1 MSRGPRFPVIAVAP
15 LHIGAVPRGPQNPW
29 HVKQAPPTALSVG
42 PTGRNAAQVGADP
55 LLQRV
60 APLLVLALLLLSMWR
75 AQRFGEALARDPSL
89 HPGLSRILSE
99 TSSTLMFGS
108 PADVRVG
115 PLEFGPTAWSNGSQ
129 GPSGPIAV
137 DPAVRARGLQTHR
150 LAEARAA
157 FAAGEADSLNRAETL
172 WVEAR
177 DPNIREAAL
186 SLVLDHARADLPRDY
201 RGRFL
206 LGLAPAVIRAGRT
219 HKVPPSVTLGQAII
233 ESGWGRSRMARVD
246 HNLFGVKGGGRTV
259 RSREFRNGRW
269 TTIHAAYRRYPDVDA
284 AIAHHAELMNG
295 RHFRFAR
302 PLWTDWDAYLRAI
315 APKYAS
321 SPRYVSHVSSMVR
334 LYDLHRWDALVARA
348 AAWDAAHPRP
358 DAIVGQLPAQ
368 HPSQG

>member
-1 MSRGPRFPVIAVAP
+1 M
-15 LHIGAVPRGPQNPW
+15 L
-29 HVKQAPPTALSVG
+29 
-42 PTGRNAAQVGADP
+42 
-55 LLQRV
+55 
-60 APLLVLALLLLSMWR
+60 
-75 AQRFGEALARDPSL
+75 
-89 HPGLSRILSE
+89 
-99 TSSTLMFGS
+99 GS
-108 PADVRVG
+108 PTSFHLG
-115 PLEFGPTAWSNGSQ
+115 PLEFGPQAWSVGAAESNTTTSAAEIEDQ
-129 GPSGPIAV
+129 AARTTWF
-137 DPAVRARGLQTHR
+137 DPEVRARGLQTR
-150 LAEARAA
+150 QLAEARAA
-157 FAAGEADSLNRAETL
+157 FAAGEADSLSTAESL

-177 DPNIREAAL
+177 DPQIRDAAL
-186 SLVLDHARADLPRDY
+186 SLILDHARADLPHDY

-206 LGLAPAVIRAGRT
+206 LGLAPAVIRAGRA

-246 HNLFGVKGGGRTV
+246 NNLFGVKGGGRTV

-269 TTIHAAYRRYPDVDA
+269 TTISAAYRRYPDVDA
-284 AIAHHAELMNG
+284 AILHHAELMNG

-348 AAWDAAHPRP
+348 AAWDAAHPTP
-358 DAIVGQLPAQ
+358 DAVLGQAPAP